1 MRVLLVGGGCRGLD
15 LTRRLTADGH
25 AVRVV
30 TRTEARREEI
40 EPAGGECW
48 IGTPDVIGTLR
59 YALEN
64 VTLVLWLLGTAS
76 GDPEKVAALH
86 GSRLR
91 MMLEK
96 TTDTTVRGVVYEA
109 AGTVGPAVLEAGRAE
124 VEHARETNEI
134 PFDLVLAD
142 PRGDRE
148 VWMADVLGA
157 VERLLDGP
165 RRVSGPLRGSRGA

>member
-1 MRVLLVGGGCRGLD
+1 MRVLMVGGGCRGLD
-15 LTRRLTADGH
+15 LARELAAEGH
-25 AVRVV
+25 AVRAV
-30 TRTEARREEI
+30 TRTEAGRAAI
-40 EPAGGECW
+40 EAAGAECW

-59 YALEN
+59 YGLDN

-86 GSRLR
+86 GSRLK

-109 AGTVGPAVLEAGRAE
+109 AGTVPEDVLAAGVAE
-124 VEHARETNEI
+124 VEHARRTNEI
-134 PFDLVLAD
+134 PFALVDAD

-148 VWMADVLGA
+148 TWVRA
-157 VERLLDGP
+157 VREAMDGLLAGP
-165 RRVSGPLRGSRGA
+165 RRVAAPDAS

>member
-15 LTRRLTADGH
+15 LTRQLAADGH

-30 TRTEARREEI
+30 TRTEARRAEI
-40 EPAGGECW
+40 EAAGGECW

-64 VTLVLWLLGTAS
+64 VTLVSWLLGTAT
-76 GDPEKVAALH
+76 GDPAKVSALH

-109 AGTVGPAVLEAGRAE
+109 AGTVAESVLAAGLAE
-124 VEHARETNEI
+124 MEHARQTNEI
-134 PFDLVLAD
+134 PFDVVRAD

-148 VWMADVLGA
+148 AWLDDACGA
-157 VERLLDGP
+157 IARLLAGP
-165 RRVSGPLRGSRGA
+165 RRVPGPTS

>member
-15 LTRRLTADGH
+15 LTRRLAADGH
-25 AVRVV
+25 AVRAV
-30 TRTEARREEI
+30 TRTEAGRAAI
-40 EPAGGECW
+40 EAAGGECW

-59 YALEN
+59 YGLDN

-96 TTDTTVRGVVYEA
+96 ITDTTVRGVVYEA
-109 AGTVGPAVLEAGRAE
+109 AGTVGDDLLAQGREEMA
-124 VEHARETNEI
+124 HAQRTNEI
-134 PFDLVLAD
+134 PYGLVEAD
-142 PRGDRE
+142 PRGDRATWLAAIE
-148 VWMADVLGA
+148 GEI
-157 VERLLDGP
+157 ERLLAGP
-165 RRVSGPLRGSRGA
+165 RRVAAAG